1 MTLSGTDGSTRA
13 PSAVPVPQSLLD
25 AARDAEAATRAV
37 NAALRER
44 LPFHD
49 RQDFE
54 DARRGL
60 VAPVPDGGVVRGEGG
75 AVLWNLE
82 EYGFLDGEQAPAT
95 VNPSLWRMARLNLA
109 NGLFR
114 VVDRVYQL
122 RGFDIANM
130 TVLEGDTGLIVIDPL
145 TTAESAKAAFD
156 LYCAHRPRR
165 PVLAVIYTHS
175 HVDHFGG
182 VKGVVAEADVRAG
195 RVAVIAPDGFMEA
208 IGGENA
214 LAGLPMAR
222 RAQFQFGTLLPRG
235 ARGQVDAGLGKGLAR
250 GRVTLIAPTDL
261 IRQPAE
267 ARTIDGVEIVFQLAP
282 ETEAPAEMHMFYPQF
297 GVLNMAEN
305 ACHHLHNFI
314 PLRGAVV
321 RDPRMWS
328 KYIAEAI
335 DLYGDRTDVLIGQ
348 HHWPVWGRAQV
359 REYLAC
365 QRDLYKHLHDQTLRL
380 MNRGWRPAEIA
391 EVLDLPPG
399 LAERWPMRGY
409 YGTVSHNVKAVYQRY
424 LGWYDGNPAT
434 LNPPTPR
441 QTARKTIE
449 YMGGAEA
456 VLRRAREDFARG
468 EFRWVAHV
476 GNQVVFA
483 EPDNREARAL
493 TADAL
498 EQLGY
503 QAESATWRN
512 AYLYAAQELRHGVA
526 TLPPR
531 PPMSPDML
539 SALTTDLFF
548 DLLATRLDAGRAAR
562 QRARINWRLTDTSE
576 SVVLNL
582 EHATL
587 THRMGRAA
595 PDADASVT
603 TSRAVLDALALGRT
617 SVPEAVASCALTVE
631 GDTAKLVAL
640 MGMLDRFEMM
650 FDVVTPGEHHA

>member
-1 MTLSGTDGSTRA
+1 MTLSGTDGPTRA

-25 AARDAEAATRAV
+25 AARDAEAGTRAA
-37 NAALRER
+37 NATLLEQ

-60 VAPVPDGGVVRGEGG
+60 VAPVPDGGVVRGEDG
-75 AVLWNLE
+75 AVLWNLG

-95 VNPSLWRMARLNLA
+95 VNPSLWRMARLNQA

-114 VVDRVYQL
+114 VVDRLYQL
-122 RGFDIANM
+122 RGFDLANM
-130 TVLEGDTGLIVIDPL
+130 TVIEGDTGLIVIDPL
-145 TTAESAKAAFD
+145 TTAESAKAALD

-165 PVLAVIYTHS
+165 PVIAVIYTHS
-175 HVDHFGG
+175 HGDHFGG
-182 VKGVVAEADVRAG
+182 VKGVIAEADVRAG
-195 RVAVIAPDGFMEA
+195 SVAVIAPDGFMEA
-208 IGGENA
+208 IGGEHA

-261 IRQPAE
+261 IRQPVE

-282 ETEAPAEMHMFYPQF
+282 ETEAPAEMHMFYPQL

-305 ACHHLHNFI
+305 ACHHLHNFL

-321 RDPRMWS
+321 RDPRAWS

-365 QRDLYKHLHDQTLRL
+365 QRDLYKHVHDQTLRL

-391 EVLDLPPG
+391 DALDLPPG

-424 LGWYDGNPAT
+424 LGWFDGNPAT

-441 QTARKTIE
+441 QAARKTVE

-456 VLRRAREDFARG
+456 VLRRAREDFANG

-512 AYLYAAQELRHGVA
+512 AYLYAAQELRHGIA

-531 PPMSPDML
+531 PLMSPDLL

-548 DLLATRLDAGRAAR
+548 EVMATRLDAARAGR
-562 QRARINWRLTDTSE
+562 QRATINWRLTDTGE
-576 SVVLNL
+576 AVVLNL

-587 THRMGRAA
+587 TYRMGRAA
-595 PDADASVT
+595 ADADASVT
-603 TSRAVLDALALGRT
+603 TSRAVLNALALGRT
-617 SVPEAVASCALTVE
+617 TVPDAVASGALTVE
-631 GDTAKLVAL
+631 GDIAKLGAL

-650 FDVVTPGEHHA
+650 FEVVTPGEGRP

>member
-1 MTLSGTDGSTRA
+1 MSLSGTDGSTRA

-25 AARDAEAATRAV
+25 AARDAEAATLAA
-37 NAALRER
+37 NAALVER

-60 VAPVPDGGVVRGEGG
+60 VAPVPDNGVVRGAGG

-82 EYGFLDGEQAPAT
+82 EYGFLDGEQPPAT

-122 RGFDIANM
+122 RGFDLANM

-165 PVLAVIYTHS
+165 PVIAVVYTHS

-182 VKGVVAEADVRAG
+182 VKGVIAERDVGAG

-250 GRVTLIAPTDL
+250 GRVTLIPPTDL
-261 IRQPAE
+261 IRQPVE
-267 ARTIDGVEIVFQLAP
+267 TRTIDGVEIVFQLAP
-282 ETEAPAEMHMFYPQF
+282 ESEAPAEMHMFYPQL

-305 ACHHLHNFI
+305 ACHNLHNFI

-321 RDPRMWS
+321 RDPRVWS

-335 DLYGDRTDVLIGQ
+335 DLYADRTDVLIGQ

-391 EVLDLPPG
+391 DAVDLPPG

-409 YGTVSHNVKAVYQRY
+409 YGTVSHNVRAVYQRY

-434 LNPPTPR
+434 LNPPTPS

-456 VLRRAREDFARG
+456 VLRRAREDFASG

-476 GNQVVFA
+476 GNQLVFA
-483 EPDNREARAL
+483 EPDNRDARAL

-526 TLPPR
+526 ALPPR
-531 PPMSPDML
+531 PPMSPDL
-539 SALTTDLFF
+539 LGALTTDLFF
-548 DLLATRLDAGRAAR
+548 DLMATRLDAGRAAR
-562 QRARINWRLTDTSE
+562 QRARINWRLTDTGE

-587 THRMGRAA
+587 THRMGRTA

-617 SVPEAVASCALTVE
+617 SIPEAVASGSLAVE
-631 GDTAKLVAL
+631 GDASRLAAV

-650 FDVVTPGEHHA
+650 FDVVMPGEGRP